1 MKLNP
6 NTTKDEKLV
15 ILNITDWHLL
25 HKRTKTQDII
35 SELSKYLFEDIWK
48 HTSRIDILHITG
60 DVFDDLS
67 YLAAGELYH
76 VFTFFHRL
84 LVFCKDR
91 KIKIKVL
98 EGTPSHDWHQSQW
111 LVHINERIGCDL
123 KYFQK
128 LDIEYCDETK
138 TNTLY
143 IPDEWRPDP
152 KTTYK
157 EVLDLMKEKGIEK
170 LDFAA
175 MHGCFTYQ
183 LHAMVAQ
190 QGKVPMHNEQDYLSI
205 VKYFIMIG
213 HVHRPS
219 TFDRILAAG
228 SFSRLAH
235 GEEEAKGGYLIKIY
249 DDDTHNVQFIKNPYA
264 TTYLTINIDEV
275 KEPSELAQFV
285 ENRVKDLRTGSH
297 VRIRGKQGHFGLA
310 NKMIYAGT
318 YPQFNW
324 SLKVDSIDEK
334 KTEET
339 IVEDKEELPQYHAIT
354 ITRENVVDL
363 VRDRF
368 KKLPDDNINVQ
379 ARAIELLEGL
389 VNG

>member
-1 MKLNP
+1 MKINK
-6 NTTKDEKLV
+6 NTDKEEKLV

-25 HKRTKTQDII
+25 HKRTKTTDII
-35 SELSKYLFEDIWK
+35 AELSKYLFEDIWQ

-76 VFTFFHRL
+76 VFTFFHKL
-84 LVFCKDR
+84 LTFCKSR
-91 KIKIKVL
+91 GIRVKVL

-111 LVHINERIGCDL
+111 MVHINERIGCDL

-128 LDIEYCDETK
+128 LDIEYCPETQLH
-138 TNTLY
+138 TLY

-157 EVLDLMKEKGIEK
+157 EVLDLMKEKGIDK
-170 LDFAA
+170 VDFAA

-219 TFDRILAAG
+219 SFDRILAAG

-235 GEEEAKGGYLIKIY
+235 GEEEPKGGYLIKIY
-249 DDDTHNVQFIKNPYA
+249 ADDTHHVEFIKNPHA
-264 TTYLTINIDEV
+264 TTYLTINIDSIT
-275 KEPSELAQFV
+275 EPSDLSGYIESK
-285 ENRVKDLRTGSH
+285 VKDLRVGSH
-297 VRIRGKQGHFGLA
+297 VRVRGKQGHFGLA
-310 NKMIYAGT
+310 NKMIYAGV
-318 YPQFNW
+318 YPHFNW
-324 SLKVDSIDEK
+324 SLKVDSDDVKKPTEK
-334 KTEET
+334 VEE
-339 IVEDKEELPQYHAIT
+339 EKEEVLYQAIT

-363 VRDRF
+363 LRDRF
-368 KKLPDDNINVQ
+368 KNLSSDNINVQ
-379 ARAIELLEGL
+379 TRAIELLESL
-389 VNG
+389 VNA